1 MTACH
6 YLATAA
12 AVRRLTCGS
21 LLRDLFAI
29 LRDEKEDMV
38 CVAEGHREQW
48 KQMVCVADIVKDI
61 VGHASCSES
70 QSCRGFQ
77 S

>member
-1 MTACH
+1 M
-6 YLATAA
+6 
-12 AVRRLTCGS
+12 
-21 LLRDLFAI
+21 RDLFAI

-38 CVAEGHREQW
+38 RVAEGHREQW